1 MEAPTLLPLLSYEA
15 TYKFLLSTSHD
26 VGVRSKFLLS
36 LHVTALL
43 TAVIDFEKPI
53 SWETETSL
61 SRNSALTDICLVVS
75 NFKSTNYLLKI

>member
-1 MEAPTLLPLLSYEA
+1 MEAPTLPLLSYEA
-15 TYKFLLSTSHD
+15 TYEFLLSASHD

-36 LHVTALL
+36 LHVTAI
-43 TAVIDFEKPI
+43 VSSCNRFRKPI
-53 SWETETSL
+53 SWKTETSP